1 MAFSTEFIR
10 FEKSMFIFED
20 SIMLTFSRLTMSPL
34 ATYLVE
40 KLV

>member
-1 MAFSTEFIR
+1 MAFSTELNC
-10 FEKSMFIFED
+10 FEKPMFIFED

-40 KLV
+40 KLI